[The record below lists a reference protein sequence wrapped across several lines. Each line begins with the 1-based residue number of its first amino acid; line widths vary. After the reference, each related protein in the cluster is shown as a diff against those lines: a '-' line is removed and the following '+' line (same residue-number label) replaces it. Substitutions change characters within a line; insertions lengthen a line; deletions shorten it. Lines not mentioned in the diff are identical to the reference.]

1 MAIRSTSP
9 RQVPVTPD
17 SDDARNWLSDE
28 LAESSYQ
35 EAKPGFLEQLWNAV
49 LDWLFGLFE
58 NFQSLDAG
66 IGTTLL
72 AVGSAIVIIVAVLL
86 VRPRLN
92 ARRGSSQPAV
102 FDDGVLRS
110 AARHRELADNAAG
123 AGDWDTALT
132 ERFRAIVRSAEERGV
147 IDEQPGRTAG
157 EVAMQLE
164 GAFGTSRDSIVWIA
178 DRFNEVHYGSQ
189 PADNADYVRA
199 VSLDSMLLEA
209 RPALS
214 AATTRWAVPS

>member
-1 MAIRSTSP
+1 MVIRSTSP

-17 SDDARNWLSDE
+17 SEDARNWLSDE
-28 LAESSYQ
+28 LAKASYQ

-72 AVGSAIVIIVAVLL
+72 AVGAAIVIVVAVLL

-92 ARRGSSQPAV
+92 ARRSSSQPAI
-102 FDDGVLRS
+102 FDDGVQRS
-110 AARHRELADNAAG
+110 AERHRGLADSAAA
-123 AGDWDTALT
+123 AGDWDTALP

-157 EVAMQLE
+157 EVAVQLE
-164 GAFGTSRDSIVWIA
+164 GAFDTSRDSIGWIA

-189 PADNADYVRA
+189 PAGDTDYRRA
-199 VSLDSMLLEA
+199 VVLDGLLLET
-209 RPALS
+209 RPTYS
-214 AATTRWAVPS
+214 TRSTRWAVPS